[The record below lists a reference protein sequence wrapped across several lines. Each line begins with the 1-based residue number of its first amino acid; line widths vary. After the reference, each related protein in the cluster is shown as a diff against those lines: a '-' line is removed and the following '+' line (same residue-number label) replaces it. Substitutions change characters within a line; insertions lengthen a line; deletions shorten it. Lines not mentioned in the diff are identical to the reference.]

1 MTTVQGDGL
10 TISTPTGST
19 AYSVRIIV
27 SLVTYAADPLSSCQ
41 PEARLFIRRSLLF

>member
-19 AYSVRIIV
+19 AYSVRIST
-27 SLVTYAADPLSSCQ
+27 SLVIYAIDLVV
-41 PEARLFIRRSLLF
+41 